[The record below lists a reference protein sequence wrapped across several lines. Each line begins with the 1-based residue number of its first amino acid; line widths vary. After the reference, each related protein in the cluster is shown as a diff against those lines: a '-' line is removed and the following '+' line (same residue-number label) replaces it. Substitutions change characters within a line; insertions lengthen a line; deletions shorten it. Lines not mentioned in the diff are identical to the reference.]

1 MKTKIID
8 LLSNIMSK
16 RQVIFTENFTIFL
29 SNSAKTRNVPNSN
42 LTNFGRPSFSDDI
55 NVTIVL

>member
-29 SNSAKTRNVPNSN
+29 SNSAKARNMPNSN